1 MSERAPLLPATE
13 ARGIKHTRVQVED
26 VGVTVSIRN
35 SPYAYSNHFIIQS
48 RPYFRRPLPTYIDC
62 ALFLCFTRL
71 MFLASFLGALAL
83 KGGYFKGAPFYC
95 FLVCAFFI
103 GIFCQHEV
111 VNRKSL
117 KTVLTQPV
125 IDGQRS
131 LNSLYEVTITELQ
144 GMALQN
150 YRAGIGF
157 IHVSE
162 GKVKFQAF
170 NRRAVRG
177 MMSARQT
184 SRCMLFLFFCA
195 ACYNFYFM
203 MVHSLGFKFWGYLTQ
218 WNRYKMAA
226 GYFALFAKIPWHCV
240 MFHGMTCERRRIC
253 GCHWRKYICV
263 RFVCYRYLR
272 GGGVCTPC
280 TLHLDPPLGTGTRK
294 VLEIRVI
301 F

>member
-1 MSERAPLLPATE
+1 MFSECRVMFCTLYDCFHYICSWYFSYLVHISANHNTRLLKMSETAPLLPAIE
-13 ARGIKHTRVQVED
+13 ARGVQHTRVQVED
-26 VGVTVSIRN
+26 VGVTVRIRN
-35 SPYAYSNHFIIQS
+35 SPYAYSNHFITQS

-62 ALFLCFTRL
+62 VLFLRFTGL
-71 MFLASFLGALAL
+71 MFVASFLGALAL
-83 KGGYFKGAPFYC
+83 NGGYFKGAPFYC
-95 FLVCAFFI
+95 FLVCAVFI

-131 LNSLYEVTITELQ
+131 LNALYEVTITELQ

-157 IHVSE
+157 VHVSE

-170 NRRAVRG
+170 NRRAVRA
-177 MMSARQT
+177 MMSAKQT

-203 MVHSLGFKFWGYLTQ
+203 MVHSLGFKFWGYVTEWCRYRIQQLTS
-218 WNRYKMAA
+218 
-226 GYFALFAKIPWHCV
+226 LHFAKVPIY
-240 MFHGMTCERRRIC
+240 F
-253 GCHWRKYICV
+253 
-263 RFVCYRYLR
+263 
-272 GGGVCTPC
+272 
-280 TLHLDPPLGTGTRK
+280 
-294 VLEIRVI
+294 
-301 F
+301 

>member
-1 MSERAPLLPATE
+1 MSERAPLLPAME
-13 ARGIKHTRVQVED
+13 ARGVKHTRVQVED
-26 VGVTVSIRN
+26 VGVTVRIRN
-35 SPYAYSNHFIIQS
+35 SPYAYSNHFITQS

-131 LNSLYEVTITELQ
+131 LNALYEVTITELQ

-170 NRRAVRG
+170 NRKAVRG

-203 MVHSLGFKFWGYLTQ
+203 MVSSLGFKFWGYLTQ
-218 WNRYKMAA
+218 WYRYKMPA
-226 GYFALFAKIPWHCV
+226 GYFALLAKITWHCV
-240 MFHGMTCERRRIC
+240 EKCGSERKLCSSANRN
-253 GCHWRKYICV
+253 Y
-263 RFVCYRYLR
+263 F
-272 GGGVCTPC
+272 
-280 TLHLDPPLGTGTRK
+280 
-294 VLEIRVI
+294 